1 MPGSVNSL
9 GVANGDVL
17 ILTFLFSFIS
27 WNTSIK
33 RCFLMSTIG
42 LPSGI
47 VPEGEAGRMLDSLSY
62 LSVFKI
68 TNRCLFSSNSDQFVF
83 SNSIS
88 NP

>member
-27 WNTSIK
+27 WNTSVK

-47 VPEGEAGRMLDSLSY
+47 VPEGEAGRMLASLSY

-83 SNSIS
+83 SNSVR